1 MLVSVTDTELKAFCL
16 RLFDNHMLEAEWIE
30 SIGSLVTTVPP
41 SRWSDREELIFQE
54 KLSGITQKFLR
65 VESINFA
72 NPKKAD
78 VATNAVRIAVT
89 KKDGSELQEV
99 VYISKSEEEEVRRIT
114 DSVRSFF
121 GKNRRLALATLSK
134 LSLEILE
141 NGEQQQK
148 SR

>member
-1 MLVSVTDTELKAFCL
+1 MP
-16 RLFDNHMLEAEWIE
+16 EAKWVE

-72 NPKKAD
+72 NPEKTG

-99 VYISKSEEEEVRRIT
+99 VYISKSEEEEVRQVT

-121 GKNRRLALATLSK
+121 AKNRRLALATLSK

-148 SR
+148 PR